1 MPGISE
7 WFEARSTEQDSVRI
21 RRRLGTLVESIIGS
35 AVRRQGNDDVLR
47 PIATVP
53 DPDHPDEPV
62 NSL

>member
-7 WFEARSTEQDSVRI
+7 WFEARSTEQDSARI
-21 RRRLGTLVESIIGS
+21 RRHLRTLVERIIGT

-53 DPDHPDEPV
+53 DPDQPNEPV